1 MRNSSNC
8 RPMLTVP
15 PSGSRRSGTALRLL
29 ALAFL
34 LTTSSACAN
43 RFAAREPIAR
53 TLPAAPGFA
62 QPVARPDPRAG
73 ESLLVVAK
81 RERQGRIEANGV
93 ITRFRDW
100 YSGVRQRYG
109 GG

>member
-1 MRNSSNC
+1 
-8 RPMLTVP
+8 
-15 PSGSRRSGTALRLL
+15 
-29 ALAFL
+29 
-34 LTTSSACAN
+34 
-43 RFAAREPIAR
+43 
-53 TLPAAPGFA
+53 
-62 QPVARPDPRAG
+62 
-73 ESLLVVAK
+73 VVAK